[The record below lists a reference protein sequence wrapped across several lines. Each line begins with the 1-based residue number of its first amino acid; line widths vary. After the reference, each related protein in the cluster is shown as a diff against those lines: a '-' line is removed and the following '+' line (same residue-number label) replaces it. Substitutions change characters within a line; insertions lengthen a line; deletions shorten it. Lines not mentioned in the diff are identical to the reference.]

1 MTGARALQVLASL
14 LVAATIVAVTIAVV
28 TARLQPNADDDHG
41 GDRDRR
47 EDSRGGHGP
56 G

>member
-1 MTGARALQVLASL
+1 MSGRMLQVLASL
-14 LVAATIVAVTIAVV
+14 LVAAAIVAVTIAVV
-28 TARLQPNADDDHG
+28 TAKLGPNADDDHG
-41 GDRDRR
+41 GNRDRQ